1 MDQRKDGLRSRTPSE
16 DSGFEGRTP
25 DRMNHQKGRPMRR
38 KKIRIGT
45 ILVGGLLIYG
55 KFSHLHRPVDLGLH
69 AKPAVRVAADPKG
82 LTPVVTMPLIDPD
95 QARLIHG
102 RPDLRPLRDPKPG
115 DLPVTIRPELR
126 KLGPGARIHIDGDRA
141 R

>member
-1 MDQRKDGLRSRTPSE
+1 MDQRKDGLRSRTPGE

-38 KKIRIGT
+38 NKIRIGT

-55 KFSHLHRPVDLGLH
+55 KLSGLHRPVDVGLRP
-69 AKPAVRVAADPKG
+69 KPAIRATADQKG
-82 LTPVVTMPLIDPD
+82 LTPVVTMLPIDPD
-95 QARLIHG
+95 LARLAHG
-102 RPDLRPLRDPKPG
+102 RPELRPLRDLKPG

-126 KLGPGARIHIDGDRA
+126 KLGPGARIRILGHEA